1 MVGLDYKLQKVGFG
15 VDTGRRIEATRK
27 ILSNTKLFGGKK
39 FFKISILKTFFIL
52 RKCKNFEF
60 RKNQIMGFSITNRE
74 SGLSW
79 TVLGQS
85 GRSAKVDGP
94 EIQKWTVQRYETG
107 RS

>member
-39 FFKISILKTFFIL
+39 SQNFKISIRKTFLIL

-60 RKNQIMGFSITNRE
+60 RKNQIM
-74 SGLSW
+74 
-79 TVLGQS
+79 
-85 GRSAKVDGP
+85 
-94 EIQKWTVQRYETG
+94 
-107 RS
+107 